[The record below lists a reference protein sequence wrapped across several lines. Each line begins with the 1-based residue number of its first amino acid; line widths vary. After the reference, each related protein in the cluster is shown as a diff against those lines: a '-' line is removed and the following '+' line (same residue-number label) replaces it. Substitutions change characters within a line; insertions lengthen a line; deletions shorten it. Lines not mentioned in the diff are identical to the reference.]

1 MFAAFKRR
9 RTILKGVAALG
20 VAAALAA
27 CEPVATTTSPKVDT
41 SKPIP
46 VALLLPRSSGTAGD
60 ATLSQ
65 SLENAAR
72 LAISDLDGVQIDL
85 RVYDTAGDEATAQTA
100 ALRAVDSGA
109 KIILGPVRSG
119 PTNAVG
125 VALAGKGVNVLS
137 FSNNSSIAGGN
148 VFVLGPTF
156 QNTADRLVSYAK
168 GSGKSKIVTVHA
180 QNVAGAAGRDAI
192 QRAVA
197 ASGATNAGSVGYEF
211 SQQGVVSAIDDV
223 VNTVKSSG
231 ADSIFLTA
239 DTSGALPLFTQ
250 LLPEQGLSTA
260 SIQYIGLTRWDIP
273 AQTLALPGVQN
284 GWFALPDPASALQY
298 RNRFSAAYGTSP
310 HPISGLA
317 YDGIAAIGA
326 LVKQGNSNALSAAAL
341 TQGAGFNGV
350 NGIFRL
356 RADGTNQRAL
366 AIATIR
372 DKQVVILDPA
382 PRRFGGAGF

>member
-326 LVKQGNSNALSAAAL
+326 LVKQGNSDALSAAAL